1 MLLNGL
7 LSTSLADDYAHHLS
21 IHVEP
26 QDQFFDILRI
36 TLTTNLIHTLPIY
49 KYTTIELTHLDAHQ
63 LNIQQYFGYTQL
75 AKE

>member
-7 LSTSLADDYAHHLS
+7 LSNSLAHLS

-49 KYTTIELTHLDAHQ
+49 KYTTTELTPLDAHQ
-63 LNIQQYFGYTQL
+63 
-75 AKE
+75 